1 MSYSNPMHHSSPALA
16 PTAAPVP
23 APRRPSRAELAVA
36 LDDLQHAALMASDA
50 VSPGPVRDALMESL
64 YRAVQ
69 LLLRDAL
76 EG

>member
-1 MSYSNPMHHSSPALA
+1 MSYSNPMHHSTPAPA
-16 PTAAPVP
+16 AAPIP

-36 LDDLQHAALMASDA
+36 LDDLQHAALMASDEIP
-50 VSPGPVRDALMESL
+50 PGPLRDALMESL

-69 LLLRDAL
+69 LLLRDTL